1 MFQTSRLSFDVRES
15 RQRMAGER
23 TGTFFLVSVCQ
34 CLDNILQ
41 HNICEIYDTQTKTSE
56 RRKMV
61 WNKIL
66 KKIAFLTWPNWEII
80 RGMIREYDSGL
91 DSEVWLGGRRPNRRP
106 ISETKMTESMTKN
119 RRPIF
124 LNRWPDFQDRRLR
137 FWNRRPESGPES
149 VTNWIMI
156 TKI

>member
-61 WNKIL
+61 
-66 KKIAFLTWPNWEII
+66 
-80 RGMIREYDSGL
+80 
-91 DSEVWLGGRRPNRRP
+91 
-106 ISETKMTESMTKN
+106 
-119 RRPIF
+119 
-124 LNRWPDFQDRRLR
+124 
-137 FWNRRPESGPES
+137 
-149 VTNWIMI
+149 
-156 TKI
+156 